1 MEKTIGFIDFKGQ
14 LFSKCFFIILYS
26 ILPKKERKNSTSL
39 PWFLNLNCFRFFQ
52 GKLKT
57 PKKPIRYEPTFR
69 RFYKGFDPTVVF
81 CWGCCNKGLSASS
94 YFDDRN
100 SHIFSL
106 SRNKSFQFFPSPFLS
121 LDRTLWWFLILKDAF
136 QRIFCTVVKIIR

>member
-1 MEKTIGFIDFKGQ
+1 MNLRRFYVKQCKKQ
-14 LFSKCFFIILYS
+14 SKWKKRQVSQTLKVSYFRNVSSLYS

-57 PKKPIRYEPTFR
+57 PKKPIRYKPTFR

-106 SRNKSFQFFPSPFLS
+106 SRNKSFRFFLSPFS
-121 LDRTLWWFLILKDAF
+121 LQTTFYGGF
-136 QRIFCTVVKIIR
+136 